1 MGDLVIAYAI
11 TVHKAQDSEYRAIVL
26 PWLTQHYIMLQ
37 RNLLY
42 TAVTRAREL
51 VVIVGTKRALWLA
64 IRNDQQVQC
73 YSGSARWLGSTR
85 LPTST

>member
-1 MGDLVIAYAI
+1 MLYDLGDLVIAYAI

-42 TAVTRAREL
+42 TAVPGR
-51 VVIVGTKRALWLA
+51 
-64 IRNDQQVQC
+64 
-73 YSGSARWLGSTR
+73 GSWW
-85 LPTST
+85 